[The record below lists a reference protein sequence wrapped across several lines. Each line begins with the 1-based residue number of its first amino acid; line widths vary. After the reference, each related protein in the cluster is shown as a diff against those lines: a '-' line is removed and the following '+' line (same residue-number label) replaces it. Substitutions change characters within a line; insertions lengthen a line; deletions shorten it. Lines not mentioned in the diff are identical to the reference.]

1 MKTDKFLRNDDYYL
15 YWQAIHDAGI
25 KYEYSFE
32 ERYWIK
38 QNPYMFPLDDKLKY
52 GSIVKY
58 RLINRLPDEP
68 EPNTQEYLDFWDAK
82 KKVGIILDRFGDK
95 KLEWYKNTGMP
106 SDFQA
111 KFALWKINKTDKITS
126 KDTDKAEVADSS
138 AWTHRNL
145 NKENKMPKVKKV
157 KTNLEIARKKKWI
170 GEYYSFSGQ
179 YMRKLAFKTKQEV
192 IEMLGAPGYEGFTV
206 DVSERKL
213 RVKRKV
219 DTEVVK

>member
-145 NKENKMPKVKKV
+145 NKENKMSKEFTLTKKEFIERSM
-157 KTNLEIARKKKWI
+157 N
-170 GEYYSFSGQ
+170 GEDYN
-179 YMRKLAFKTKQEV
+179 
-192 IEMLGAPGYEGFTV
+192 I
-206 DVSERKL
+206 
-213 RVKRKV
+213 KRAVYNTISKHLNQCGRR
-219 DTEVVK
+219 E